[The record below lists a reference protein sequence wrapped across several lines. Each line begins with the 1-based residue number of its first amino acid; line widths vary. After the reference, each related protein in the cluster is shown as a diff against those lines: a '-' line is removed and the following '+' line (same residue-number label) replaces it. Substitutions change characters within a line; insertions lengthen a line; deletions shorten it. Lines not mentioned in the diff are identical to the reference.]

1 MMERIRVCYGAKLLE
16 QEVFLSISEASRIL
30 GVSEA
35 ALRQWTDE
43 GKIKA
48 FVTPGGHRRY
58 LRANLNKVITA
69 HPKMLGVKDLI
80 AEIEETVELHRE
92 IARKA
97 LSSSSWYNKLSQESQ
112 DHFADMGRRL
122 LSLIVKYIS
131 EPSKR
136 GETMHLARQVGH
148 DMGEILATRGLPLA
162 DSVEAFLIHR
172 EPVVNVATSLLKR
185 RDAFTDRVVDAIPLA
200 INVIDETLVSLVTA
214 HQQYRSVTNSSK
226 EMH

>member
-1 MMERIRVCYGAKLLE
+1 LE
-16 QEVFLSISEASRIL
+16 QEVFLNISEASRIL

-48 FVTPGGHRRY
+48 FITPGGHRRY
-58 LRANLNKVITA
+58 SRANLNKFITA

-80 AEIEETVELHRE
+80 TEIEETVELHRE
-92 IARKA
+92 IARKS
-97 LSSSSWYNKLSQESQ
+97 LSSSSWYNKLPQESQ

-136 GETMHLARQVGH
+136 EETMDLARQVGQ
-148 DMGEILATRGLPLA
+148 DMGETLALHGLPLS

-172 EPVVNVATSLLKR
+172 EPVVNAATSLLKR
-185 RDAFTDRVVDAIPLA
+185 RDAFTGRVVDAIPLA
-200 INVIDETLVSLVTA
+200 ISVIDETLVSLVAA
-214 HQQYRSVTNSSK
+214 HQQYRSGTNSSK
-226 EMH
+226 ETH

>member
-1 MMERIRVCYGAKLLE
+1 LE
-16 QEVFLSISEASRIL
+16 QEVFLNISEASRIL

-48 FVTPGGHRRY
+48 FITPGGHRRY
-58 LRANLNKVITA
+58 SPTDLKKFMST
-69 HPKMLGVKDLI
+69 HPRMLGVKDLVS
-80 AEIEETVELHRE
+80 EIEETVELHRE
-92 IARKA
+92 IARKS
-97 LSSSSWYNKLSQESQ
+97 LSSAPWYNKLSQESQ

-136 GETMHLARQVGH
+136 NETMHLARQVGH
-148 DMGEILATRGLPLA
+148 DMGETLTIHGLPLV

-172 EPVVNVATSLLKR
+172 EPVVNAAVSLLKR
-185 RDAFTDRVVDAIPLA
+185 RDAFTGRVVDAIPLA

-214 HQQYRSVTNSSK
+214 HQQYRSETNSVK
-226 EMH
+226 ETH